1 MPYLIICD
9 GIWFLEIWIVDQIKD
24 KCVYK
29 SGKVEYLLN
38 WEGYDDEEN
47 TWENPENLQPALI
60 EEFEKRNSEVSEI
73 VQKCSIF
80 QYVINR
86 FLR

>member
-1 MPYLIICD
+1 MID
-9 GIWFLEIWIVDQIKD
+9 NFFLLLEVWIVDQIID
-24 KCVYK
+24 KRVYK

-73 VQKCSIF
+73 VQNCSIF

>member
-1 MPYLIICD
+1 MAKNFVIVVDFFLL
-9 GIWFLEIWIVDQIKD
+9 LEIWIVDQIKD

-47 TWENPENLQPALI
+47 TWESPENLDPALI
-60 EEFEKRNSEVSEI
+60 EAFEKKISEVSEI
-73 VQKCSIF
+73 I
-80 QYVINR
+80 
-86 FLR
+86 